1 MALPKLNENLK
12 FEMTI
17 PSMDKVVTYRPYL
30 VKEEKI
36 LLAAF
41 ESQEQKQAMRAMVDT
56 VISCVNEDIKSSE
69 LSTFDVEYMFTQIR
83 SKSVGEVSTLVF
95 TCEAEGCNI
104 ETKIDID
111 LSTILVEKTDTK
123 KVIEL
128 TDNIS
133 VEMRYPTYDG
143 FVNNFKEGVSESEFG
158 FQMLEDCIVAIM
170 TEEERYSV
178 SDVEKEELKEFIDS
192 MTNIQFE
199 RIGEFLK
206 TAPSMKKEVNFT
218 CECGHDNNVVLEGIQ
233 DFF

>member
-1 MALPKLNENLK
+1 
-12 FEMTI
+12 
-17 PSMDKVVTYRPYL
+17 MDKVVTYRPYL

-41 ESQEQKQAMRAMVDT
+41 ESKEQKQAMRAMVDT

-199 RIGEFLK
+199 KIGEFLK

>member
-199 RIGEFLK
+199 KIGEFLK

>member
-178 SDVEKEELKEFIDS
+178 SDVDKEELKEFIDS

-199 RIGEFLK
+199 KIGEFLK